1 MTELW
6 DTRDGP
12 FKDFS
17 WVDIT
22 IMYISKMA
30 INIDFNT
37 IQINYKDIESD
48 MDGLK
53 SINYQLCNLENYIK
67 LQSENEIDTKSFFT
81 CSTLYV
87 YRNIWW
93 AFSIMYV
100 CWFGFHLYSSYS
112 HMTPCFQCNYPSSKY
127 IKYWTGLFIYS

>member
-30 INIDFNT
+30 INTDFNP
-37 IQINYKDIESD
+37 IQYNYKDIESD
-48 MDGLK
+48 MDGL
-53 SINYQLCNLENYIK
+53 
-67 LQSENEIDTKSFFT
+67 
-81 CSTLYV
+81 
-87 YRNIWW
+87 
-93 AFSIMYV
+93 
-100 CWFGFHLYSSYS
+100 
-112 HMTPCFQCNYPSSKY
+112 
-127 IKYWTGLFIYS
+127 